1 MKIFK
6 FISLFFLFV
15 STLFADVKLYLPS
28 HTLVKNE
35 AFIFVLEA
43 YGNDITFPNISLI
56 DGQIVQEVAS
66 SNSTNI
72 INGNITK
79 QIKKTYSFYP
89 TKDFILPSFET
100 IIDGK
105 SYKTNEEKISN
116 FFKAFHCCRGS

>member
-105 SYKTNEEKISN
+105 SYKTN
-116 FFKAFHCCRGS
+116 